1 MKKIVVAC
9 GNGVATS
16 QSVAYKVNRMLAKNH
31 VHANVEAINLRSL
44 ERELK
49 DAVAYIEIMKTDK
62 TYDIPTINGIAFLS
76 GENIDEEFSKLV
88 EIINNS

>member
-16 QSVAYKVNRMLAKNH
+16 QS
-31 VHANVEAINLRSL
+31 
-44 ERELK
+44 
-49 DAVAYIEIMKTDK
+49 VAYIEIMKTDK